1 MKFALAFFA
10 LMSVAVFHETHG
22 AGQETSKLR
31 LENKF
36 TLVEVTP
43 EHGLISRIYDKVGKI
58 ELITEPR
65 LSDNFSLLV
74 PLPDF
79 EGNYVLG
86 KEQKLTSFEQHPDQ
100 LTLSWKGPLSNSQG
114 QYDLDVVMRFSLI
127 EEAVQVDLSI
137 ENRMQWEIAEVW
149 YPILGG
155 ITGLGERENTREII
169 NHFGR
174 STKTQIFHHFPN
186 KGGGALGIP
195 QAEVYWSY
203 PLFMTMP
210 WVDIYNEK
218 RGRGLYFAL
227 HDPVSRYKV
236 LRFELLPGLANRDG
250 DNWPRPGQVPPE
262 LPVGMLAHWTLFPY
276 VKKGETFQAAPAII
290 QFHQGDWHQG
300 ARLYRDW
307 FSSAFQLAD
316 TSKNWMYDEMA
327 FQDTMFLLPEGN
339 VKWTFR
345 DIPRWAGDALK
356 YGVKSVLIS
365 GWNVGGHDGGYPDYT
380 PDPRLGTWEELEQG
394 IRECHKMGV
403 KVFFFV
409 NTQPVDTGTEW
420 YKKELHPYRK
430 LSKYGATLDY
440 GWGMG
445 SLGARLGFTRR
456 PLRAMSTGIPEYR
469 QIIVRHMEKLAQ
481 IGADGVHIDKLC
493 PGFRTGALDF
503 NPLLKMTPDRATSEG
518 QLQSV
523 KEIQEACTSINPDF
537 AISAECTWDRL
548 LEYSGVGWSWH
559 WPAGEHDPV
568 FKYTFPH
575 HYLPT
580 FSVQQPYD
588 YTAVNNA
595 IRYGYQVFVGPGNFT
610 ESMEYPPF
618 RPLSRYIKEILRI
631 RGIHKETIYQGEF
644 LDTLEVDVKESDG
657 VGYSVFRNTKTGKRA
672 CVIVNYEDV
681 PRKASL
687 ISFQGNEAGAVSA
700 YQPFEEVKST
710 KLPLSLE
717 LPAEGLAVV
726 VEE

>member
-10 LMSVAVFHETHG
+10 LMIVAGFHQTHG

-43 EHGLISRIYDKVGKI
+43 EHGLISRLYDKVGKI

-65 LSDNFSLLV
+65 LADNFRLLV
-74 PLPDF
+74 PLPDL
-79 EGNYVLG
+79 EGNYILG
-86 KEQKLTSFEQHPDQ
+86 KEQKLTSFEQGEDRLK
-100 LTLSWKGPLSNSQG
+100 LTWEGPLTNSQG
-114 QYDLDVVMRFSLI
+114 KYDLDVIMVLTLVG
-127 EEAVQVDLSI
+127 EALQIDLSI
-137 ENRMQWEIAEVW
+137 ENRMSREIAEVW

-155 ITGLGERENTREII
+155 ITGLGERENTREMI
-169 NHFGR
+169 NRSGW
-174 STKTQIFHHFPN
+174 STKTQIFQHFPN

-203 PLFMTMP
+203 PLPMTMS
-210 WVDIYNEK
+210 WMDIYNEK

-250 DNWPRPGQVPPE
+250 DNWPRPEQVHPE

-276 VKKGETFQAAPAII
+276 VKGGETFQAAPAIV

-345 DIPRWAGDALK
+345 DIPRWARDALK

-409 NTQPVDTGTEW
+409 NTQPVDVDTEW
-420 YKKELHPYRK
+420 YRKELHQYRK
-430 LSKYGATLDY
+430 ISKYGATLDY

-456 PLRAMSTGIPEYR
+456 PLRAVSTGIPEYR

-481 IGADGVHIDKLC
+481 IGADGLHIDKLC
-493 PGFRTGALDF
+493 PGLGTGGLDF
-503 NPLLKMTPDRATSEG
+503 NPLLKMTPDRAVSEG
-518 QLQSV
+518 QLFSV
-523 KEIQEACTSINPDF
+523 EEIQDACTSINPDF

-580 FSVQQPYD
+580 FSVCQPYD

-595 IRYGYQVFVGPGNFT
+595 IRYGYQVFVGAGNFT

-631 RGIHKETIYQGEF
+631 RGILKETIYQGEF
-644 LDTLEVDVKESDG
+644 LDTLEADVKKDDG
-657 VGYSVFRNTKTGKRA
+657 VGYSVFRNTRTGKHA

-700 YQPFEEVKST
+700 YQPSEEVKST

-717 LPAEGLAVV
+717 LPAEGLAVIM
-726 VEE
+726 EE